1 MLFINAFVI
10 YGEFTSYIGYAW
22 LLLLA
27 TFHQEQPF
35 PLRPKNVWPIRRN
48 VNNLICQSDK
58 TCDKYRV
65 REQIATWLQKWFLQP
80 ASDLAAAEMA
90 EVVCFVRVVR

>member
-10 YGEFTSYIGYAW
+10 YGEFASYIGYAW

-35 PLRPKNVWPIRRN
+35 PLRPKKRLAN
-48 VNNLICQSDK
+48 
-58 TCDKYRV
+58 
-65 REQIATWLQKWFLQP
+65 QKK
-80 ASDLAAAEMA
+80 
-90 EVVCFVRVVR
+90 RK